1 MSSKKP
7 FDFNLFSGIYLL
19 VDFGARVEEGRFDL
33 GICNGKLFGHLPLDR
48 GRGHGARRVR

>member
-7 FDFNLFSGIYLL
+7 FDFNFFSGIYLL
-19 VDFGARVEEGRFDL
+19 IDFGARVEEGRFDL